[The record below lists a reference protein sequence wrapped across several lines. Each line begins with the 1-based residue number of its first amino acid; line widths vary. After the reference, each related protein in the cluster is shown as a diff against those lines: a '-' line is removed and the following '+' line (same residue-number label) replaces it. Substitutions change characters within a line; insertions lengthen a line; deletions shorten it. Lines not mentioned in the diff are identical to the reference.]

1 MWKLGSSW
9 RRIEIRYVDRKKTMD
24 EHTEGVGDAAEKT
37 LLERAQELEERV
49 RRAEE
54 ERDIVS
60 GLLMTKCAEIE
71 AKHVG
76 LITELRERVEDLEAE
91 RQVLTQN
98 FQGRLESAESDRA
111 KLVAQLREQLAKVE
125 EDRDTTL
132 AQLKQKCAELEE
144 MARHYDQEA
153 LEKRLKEMEQS
164 KGATILDL
172 KKKLQRTEAER
183 DSLVA
188 DLTKRLERA
197 EGDLNYF
204 IELIEKLL
212 DLQGTQLA
220 ETEAQR
226 DKLSRKLKKRLDE
239 NRSLTER
246 MDTIMAGIS
255 ELAARGGVDMDEL
268 SRSLE
273 LVKISA
279 APSPTLKQDDSQ
291 TSTLRGRR
299 VPRASKAEKAE
310 KRAGKRKNHV
320 TKTTTGKFFDEMLT
334 ACQDAGTVNWDMLF
348 WLAYNS

>member
-1 MWKLGSSW
+1 MEEHMEG
-9 RRIEIRYVDRKKTMD
+9 RD
-24 EHTEGVGDAAEKT
+24 EATEKA
-37 LLERAQELEERV
+37 LLERTQELEERV

-144 MARHYDQEA
+144 MARHYDQDA
-153 LEKRLKEMEQS
+153 LEKKFKDLEQS
-164 KGATILDL
+164 KGAMILDL
-172 KKKLQRTEAER
+172 KKKLQRTESER

-279 APSPTLKQDDSQ
+279 APSPSLKQDDSEKPAP
-291 TSTLRGRR
+291 RGRR
-299 VPRASKAEKAE
+299 IPHGIKGEKGE
-310 KRAGKRKNHV
+310 KGERRGKRKTRV